1 MKFLIFSMA
10 LSKQTR
16 GTLTQGTYTGTPPLS
31 WGQTGFA
38 GRWPCAASCLKSPMA
53 KELPFLKM
61 FSQWVPPNNAPPAR
75 EVNAHPPQ

>member
-31 WGQTGFA
+31 WGQTGLQV
-38 GRWPCAASCLKSPMA
+38 GGHV
-53 KELPFLKM
+53 LPL
-61 FSQWVPPNNAPPAR
+61 V
-75 EVNAHPPQ
+75 